1 MYLRFTKMEGLG
13 NDYVYVNCF
22 TEKVKN
28 PSELARLVSNRHR
41 GVGGDGLILIEPSDK
56 ADFAMSI
63 YNADGS
69 RAEMCGNGIRCVGKY
84 VYDYGLTKSTDI
96 SVETLAGIRRLWCD
110 VTDGR
115 VSSVTVDMG
124 SPEVLAENVA
134 LTAACVGSI
143 GKTAAPM
150 GCMGGDGC
158 CMTCV
163 SMGNP
168 HAVVFVDDVE
178 TYPVAGVGAA
188 IEHHPMFPQG
198 TNVEFACAGSDTYMT
213 LRVWE
218 RGSGE
223 TQACGTGACAA
234 AFAAILKGRVSDD
247 VCVRLP
253 GGELEIRYDRAQNKI
268 YMTGPAKVVFDGY
281 TDIF

>member
-1 MYLRFTKMEGLG
+1 MRFTKMEGLG

-22 TEKVKN
+22 TEKVEN
-28 PSELARLVSNRHR
+28 PSELARLVSDRHK
-41 GVGGDGLILIEPSDK
+41 GIGSDGLILIEPSDK

-69 RAEMCGNGIRCVGKY
+69 CAEMCGNGIRCVGKY
-84 VYDYGLTKSTDI
+84 VYDYGLTNNRSI
-96 SVETLAGIRRLWCD
+96 SVETPAGIRRLFCE
-110 VTDGR
+110 VVDGR
-115 VSSVTVDMG
+115 VISVTVDMG
-124 SPEVLAENVA
+124 SPAVIAETVM
-134 LTAACVGSI
+134 LTASPSESI
-143 GKTAAPM
+143 GEAAEPLTQP
-150 GCMGGDGC
+150 GEPGC

-178 TYPVAGVGAA
+178 TYPVARVGAA

-198 TNVEFACAGSDTYMT
+198 TNVEFACAGSETYMT

-234 AFAAILKGRVSDD
+234 VYAAILSGRVNDA
-247 VCVRLP
+247 VRVRLP
-253 GGELEIRYDRAQNKI
+253 GGELDISYDKAQNKI

-281 TDIF
+281 TDII

>member
-1 MYLRFTKMEGLG
+1 MHLRFTKMEGLG
-13 NDYVYVNCF
+13 NDYVYVDCL
-22 TEKVKN
+22 EKRLEN
-28 PSELARLVSNRHR
+28 PEMLARLVSDRHR
-41 GVGGDGLILIEPSDK
+41 GIGGDGLILIEPSDK

-84 VYDYGLTKSTDI
+84 VYDHGLTQSREI
-96 SVETLAGIRRLWCD
+96 SVETAAGVRRLVCE
-110 VTDGR
+110 VADGR
-115 VSSVTVDMG
+115 VRSVTVDMG
-124 SPEVLAENVA
+124 SPVVMAETVM
-134 LTAACVGSI
+134 LTAVPAATVGEPAEPLTCS
-143 GKTAAPM
+143 GEP
-150 GCMGGDGC
+150 GC

-178 TYPVAGVGAA
+178 SYPVAVTGAA
-188 IEHHPMFPQG
+188 IERHPRFPGG
-198 TNVEFACAGSDTYMT
+198 TNVEFVRVDDEDHMT
-213 LRVWE
+213 MRVWE

-234 AFAAILKGRVSDD
+234 VFAAILKGRVSDD

-253 GGELEIRYDRAQNKI
+253 GGELDIRYDRGQNKI

-281 TDIF
+281 TDII